1 MKKLLAVVAMLG
13 LTGLGFN
20 LFAQETPS
28 TQSAPSS
35 QSAPSTQ
42 TPDTMQQPVGTQGD
56 QRSAQ
61 SFEGKITK
69 SGDKLVLRDTASQTS
84 YQLDDQSKA
93 QQYEGKHVK
102 VMATLD
108 SNTKVLHIVDI
119 APSESK

>member
-13 LTGLGFN
+13 FTGLGFN

-28 TQSAPSS
+28 TQSAQSS

-93 QQYEGKHVK
+93 QQYEGKPEK
-102 VMATLD
+102 AMTTLD
-108 SNTKVLHIVDI
+108 PITKVLHTFDI
-119 APSESK
+119 A

>member
-1 MKKLLAVVAMLG
+1 MKRLLAVVAMLG

-20 LFAQETPS
+20 ALAQETP
-28 TQSAPSS
+28 AA

-42 TPDTMQQPVGTQGD
+42 TSDTMQQSVGTQGD
-56 QRSAQ
+56 QQSAQ

-69 SGDKLVLRDTASQTS
+69 SGDKLVLRETASQTA

-93 QQYEGKHVK
+93 QAYEGKHVK

-108 SNTKVLHIVDI
+108 PNTKVLHVVDI
-119 APSESK
+119 TPSESK